1 MRSQVPHKKGNRI
14 IRKEKK
20 NISWPARVVESA
32 RSWEAVLHR
41 TLCTGETR
49 SKYLWQHH
57 TFGNIKTYEDT
68 IKYNKLHFLRYTSI
82 YQDLWS
88 SNHLSEPISET
99 HQYPYTENR
108 GLWITAMELSDNYV
122 LFIPQLLL
130 CTIHYVLKAM
140 GMQCYKKN
148 LYAIVYK
155 TTIKML
161 FYHDY

>member
-1 MRSQVPHKKGNRI
+1 MRSQVPHKKGNII

-20 NISWPARVVESA
+20 ISWPTRVMESA
-32 RSWEAVLHR
+32 RPWEEVLR
-41 TLCTGETR
+41 CTMCTGETR

-99 HQYPYTENR
+99 HQYPCTENR
-108 GLWITAMELSDNYV
+108 GLWITAMELSDNYL

-130 CTIHYVLKAM
+130 CTIHWVTESYGYAVL
-140 GMQCYKKN
+140 QKN
-148 LYAIVYK
+148 VYAIVYK
-155 TTIKML
+155 TTVKML
-161 FYHDY
+161 L